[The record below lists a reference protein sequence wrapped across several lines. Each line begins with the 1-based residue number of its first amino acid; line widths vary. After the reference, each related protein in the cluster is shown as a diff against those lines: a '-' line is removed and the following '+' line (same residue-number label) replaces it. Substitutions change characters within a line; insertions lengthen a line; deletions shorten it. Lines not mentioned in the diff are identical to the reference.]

1 MSFPANP
8 SWSLGTVQ
16 RGGRLAK
23 PPPRRANYEHR
34 RNGGRAQ
41 RPPEREN
48 LLLMRSRA
56 VGIDKRQNGSAFIQ
70 QLNNST
76 PALGVKVMSHVF
88 GWSHS
93 VSHAS
98 LEKNDSKMTP
108 ENRKFR
114 MVTLHEKRSWPSLV
128 LHSFPVHG

>member
-1 MSFPANP
+1 M
-8 SWSLGTVQ
+8 G
-16 RGGRLAK
+16 
-23 PPPRRANYEHR
+23 RRAAAMEVLLCMLQHGKT
-34 RNGGRAQ
+34 GGWQ
-41 RPPEREN
+41 GGGGKD
-48 LLLMRSRA
+48 MRLR
-56 VGIDKRQNGSAFIQ
+56 F
-70 QLNNST
+70 